1 MAMKPQLRTLLSS
14 SHLLPTGIV
23 TVIFVQSQIGQFC
36 VDWFHRSIKWLLRL
50 SKIPELTKVP
60 SFSKEA
66 EAYLQAI
73 IDGFNVE
80 AALEVKKIEKVTN
93 HDVKAVEYFLKQKC
107 ESHPEFAKD
116 INNLSHRLMLRES
129 LSSVILPSM
138 DELIKGGF
146 LDVTVE
152 RQAARIRSM
161 YLKTILRQDIGF
173 FNVETNTGEV
183 VGRMSG
189 DTVLIQDAMGEKVGK
204 FIQLVSTFVGGFA
217 LAFVKGWLRSSSR
230 IIYYVQKE
238 FHEVVVHKTVF
249 YEIFERNTNI
259 IPDVVGQIRMFQG
272 NDLRGQQRRSELN
285 KNEVRRRL
293 HLTTKTIENMQC
305 NETEAFSARS
315 ADKDSSSF
323 KENKF
328 LKNYGCIRACA
339 PTQHTL

>member
-1 MAMKPQLRTLLSS
+1 MSFLCFGHSLLICES
-14 SHLLPTGIV
+14 
-23 TVIFVQSQIGQFC
+23 
-36 VDWFHRSIKWLLRL
+36 WFHQSIKWLLRL

-230 IIYYVQKE
+230 IIYYVQKQQGSQRKMIPMMPLTT
-238 FHEVVVHKTVF
+238 FHPLRYKQLIDIATG
-249 YEIFERNTNI
+249 TNNL
-259 IPDVVGQIRMFQG
+259 PVKFDMKDKHYPRC
-272 NDLRGQQRRSELN
+272 SWTN
-285 KNEVRRRL
+285 KNVTISEGNNGGQNWS
-293 HLTTKTIENMQC
+293 TTKQVKNGLLAQFRDLHSMTIMKYKVVIITSINP
-305 NETEAFSARS
+305 RV
-315 ADKDSSSF
+315 F
-323 KENKF
+323 KGKLILATTPATRF
-328 LKNYGCIRACA
+328 
-339 PTQHTL
+339 

>member
-1 MAMKPQLRTLLSS
+1 MAMKPQLR
-14 SHLLPTGIV
+14 
-23 TVIFVQSQIGQFC
+23 
-36 VDWFHRSIKWLLRL
+36 IKWLLKL
-50 SKIPELTKVP
+50 SKIPELTEVP

-73 IDGFNVE
+73 IDGFNVD

-107 ESHPEFAKD
+107 ESHPEFAKV
-116 INNLSHRLMLRES
+116 LE
-129 LSSVILPSM
+129 
-138 DELIKGGF
+138 GGF

-204 FIQLVSTFVGGFA
+204 FIQLVSIFVGGFA

-230 IIYYVQKE
+230 IIYYVQKVRILD
-238 FHEVVVHKTVF
+238 HLSVSDSYTLI
-249 YEIFERNTNI
+249 IF
-259 IPDVVGQIRMFQG
+259 Q
-272 NDLRGQQRRSELN
+272 S
-285 KNEVRRRL
+285 
-293 HLTTKTIENMQC
+293 
-305 NETEAFSARS
+305 
-315 ADKDSSSF
+315 
-323 KENKF
+323 
-328 LKNYGCIRACA
+328 
-339 PTQHTL
+339 

>member
-1 MAMKPQLRTLLSS
+1 MAMKPQLR
-14 SHLLPTGIV
+14 I
-23 TVIFVQSQIGQFC
+23 Q
-36 VDWFHRSIKWLLRL
+36 WLLKL
-50 SKIPELTKVP
+50 SKIPELTEVP

-107 ESHPEFAKD
+107 ESHPEFAKV
-116 INNLSHRLMLRES
+116 LE
-129 LSSVILPSM
+129 
-138 DELIKGGF
+138 GGF

-189 DTVLIQDAMGEKVGK
+189 DTVLLQDAPWVGK

-230 IIYYVQKE
+230 IIYYVQKVRILD
-238 FHEVVVHKTVF
+238 HLSVSDSYTLI
-249 YEIFERNTNI
+249 IF
-259 IPDVVGQIRMFQG
+259 Q
-272 NDLRGQQRRSELN
+272 S
-285 KNEVRRRL
+285 
-293 HLTTKTIENMQC
+293 
-305 NETEAFSARS
+305 
-315 ADKDSSSF
+315 
-323 KENKF
+323 
-328 LKNYGCIRACA
+328 
-339 PTQHTL
+339 